1 MRYDPEQANKSK
13 RVAYLKG
20 YDEGYKKGTDDTVK
34 RFLIHAD
41 HADLTPSKAKRYEK
55 LLAFVKNLEKIE
67 DSYMSFELC
76 DVREESKNLLNEIG
90 ENNEPR

>member
-1 MRYDPEQANKSK
+1 MRYDPEQANESK

-20 YDEGYKKGTDDTVK
+20 YDEGYKKGADDAVK

-55 LLAFVKNLEKIE
+55 LL
-67 DSYMSFELC
+67 SYVRLIQDTEEFEYPFSGGLSPT
-76 DVREESKNLLNEIG
+76 EFLKEISES
-90 ENNEPR
+90 